1 MALLLTTVWKEHLP
15 SGIVNFIYVTLQL
28 QALPENSGT
37 IFTIDYSN
45 QTIYNKMKKV
55 SLLLVMA
62 TTLLFTNSFAQV
74 TQKGG
79 TSTDKPATTAEKP
92 SSDKKDKV
100 QSEMSGDAASTAKEW
115 TMKMDEICNLD
126 QAQEKKVMEIN
137 LRYAN
142 KLEELKAKYKGME
155 NPNAD
160 AAKAEK
166 DELTKARFKEYSN
179 VLSKEQMQKFK
190 EYRNSKK
197 DENKGDSAGKSEK
210 KDDMKEKY
218 KNATPEEK
226 EKMKEEMKDKKD
238 KKQNKE

>member
-1 MALLLTTVWKEHLP
+1 
-15 SGIVNFIYVTLQL
+15 
-28 QALPENSGT
+28 
-37 IFTIDYSN
+37 
-45 QTIYNKMKKV
+45 MKKV

-62 TTLLFTNSFAQV
+62 TTLLFSNSFAQV

-79 TSTDKPATTAEKP
+79 TSTGTSQTSTDKADKG
-92 SSDKKDKV
+92 DKKDKV
-100 QSEMSGDAASTAKEW
+100 QSEMSGEAASMAQEW
-115 TMKMDEICNLD
+115 TKKMDEICTLTPD
-126 QAQEKKVMEIN
+126 QEKKVMEIN

-142 KLEELKAKYKGME
+142 KLEELKAKYKGQE
-155 NPNAD
+155 NPSAD

-166 DELTKARFKEYSN
+166 DELTKQRFKEYSN

-197 DENKGDSAGKSEK
+197 GEGDEMGDKSDK
-210 KDDMKEKY
+210 KEKAKEEY

-238 KKQNKE
+238 KKEKSKE